1 MPTIDDL
8 RDRPL
13 FVGLGDGEIRKIIE
27 ISKEFSLPAGKEV
40 VIEGDMGD
48 CLYLILEGE
57 VEVLQK
63 SGRKIGHLEGRLS
76 LLTADE
82 GDFFGEMAILDFQPR
97 VATVRTLVPGR
108 FLVLTREALF
118 GIWADNTEAR
128 VVLLSNMVRI
138 LSRRFRRILDEGS
151 GAS

>member
-1 MPTIDDL
+1 MTSVEDL

-13 FVGLGDGEIRKIIE
+13 FVGLGDKEIRMIIE
-27 ISKEFSLPAGKEV
+27 VGKEFELPAGKVV

-48 CLYLILEGE
+48 CLYVILSGE
-57 VEVLQK
+57 VEVLRK
-63 SGRKIGHLEGRLS
+63 TGEKIGHLEGKLTM
-76 LLTADE
+76 LTADE

-97 VATVRTLVPGR
+97 VATVRTLVPAR

-118 GIWADNTEAR
+118 GIWKENAEAR

-138 LSRRFRRILDEGS
+138 LSRRFRRILEEGS
-151 GAS
+151 HTV